1 MAIQQMSNAKVFL
14 VCLVAAVL
22 TFVATGT
29 AILLAGANK
38 ESAIVIVAVLAVL
51 LVPLSKFV
59 TATWAW
65 LSWKEAKSKD
75 PVRSRAP

>member
-1 MAIQQMSNAKVFL
+1 MAIQQMSTGKIFL
-14 VCLVAAVL
+14 VCLVAAVS

-29 AILLAGANK
+29 AILLTGANR
-38 ESAIVIVAVLAVL
+38 ESAIVIVAALVVL
-51 LVPLSKFV
+51 LVPLAKFG